1 MPTAN
6 TSKPVRPGL
15 KDDTSGSVFVESAL
29 VLPIVCIILACM
41 VEWGLALYQYNLLTT
56 TTGRAVREL
65 TVSRGYD
72 NPYTSVLDI
81 YATLAK
87 TLGVKD
93 SDITVR
99 VDGVPCS
106 SDADCKSKLSN
117 ALTKPASVEVNYTCV
132 MQFTP
137 ASASPCP
144 IDVVMTG
151 MVE

>member
-6 TSKPVRPGL
+6 SSKPARPGL
-15 KDDTSGSVFVESAL
+15 TDDTSGSVFVEAAL
-29 VLPIVCIILACM
+29 VLPIICMVLACM

-72 NPYTSVLDI
+72 NPHTSVLDI
-81 YATLAK
+81 YASLSK
-87 TLGVKD
+87 TLGIKE

-99 VDGVPCS
+99 VDGAICKN
-106 SDADCKSKLSN
+106 DDDCKDMLSN
-117 ALTKPASVEVNYTCV
+117 AMTKPASVEVNYGCV

-137 ASASPCP
+137 AAASACP
-144 IDVVMTG
+144 IDIVMTG